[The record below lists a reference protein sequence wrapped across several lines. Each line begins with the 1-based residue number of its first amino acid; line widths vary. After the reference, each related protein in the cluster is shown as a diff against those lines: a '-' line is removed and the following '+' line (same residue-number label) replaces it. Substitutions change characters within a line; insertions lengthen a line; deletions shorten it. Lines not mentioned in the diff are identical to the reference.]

1 MERVRAIAS
10 EGLMLRQKSSIKVRQ
25 PLASL
30 SIPDEVAPELASIIA
45 EELNVKEI
53 IMHSTEE
60 EMKLDTRIT
69 PELMREGDVREFMRA
84 LADARKEQGL
94 APKDKVLVQ
103 INEDARGTLEGVT
116 LPGVHAVT
124 FASEEEANSFAY
136 SIQLSEGKA
145 HFAITLSGNPVSNAA

>member
-1 MERVRAIAS
+1 
-10 EGLMLRQKSSIKVRQ
+10 MLRQKSSIKVRQ